1 VTGLRINEYIKPGS
15 VGEAYEIL
23 SSKPDS
29 VVIGGGAYIRLS
41 ERHVGTAIDLCNA
54 GLSYIKETEDCIE
67 IGAMTTLR
75 EIEKSSILSKYFDG
89 ILVKAAENVVGV
101 QLRNVVTI
109 GGGICGKYGFS
120 HLATALLALNA
131 KVVFYKNGKMPLE
144 EYLNKGHEKD
154 ILEKIVLA
162 KNNMRAAFTTVKY
175 TSIDFPILNAAVSK
189 LDGKYRI
196 AVGGRPGIATLAY
209 DAMKF
214 MNENGSEEGCA
225 QMAGKIAGETL
236 SFSSDVK
243 ASAEYRIELCPV
255 LVKRAILEVK

>member
-1 VTGLRINEYIKPGS
+1 MRINEYLKPGS
-15 VGEAYEIL
+15 IGEAYEL
-23 SSKPDS
+23 LKSKPDS
-29 VVIGGGAYIRLS
+29 VIIGGGAYLRLS
-41 ERHVGTAIDLCNA
+41 ERHVETAIDLCNA
-54 GLSYIKETEDCIE
+54 GLSYVNETEDTIE

-109 GGGICGKYGFS
+109 GGGVCGKYGFS
-120 HLATALLALNA
+120 HLITALLALDSH
-131 KVVFYKNGKMPLE
+131 VVLYNGGEMTVE
-144 EYLNKGHEKD
+144 EFLNNRHEKD
-154 ILEKIVLA
+154 ILEKIVIV
-162 KNNMRAAFTTVKY
+162 KNNIRAAFTTLKY
-175 TSIDFPILNAAVSK
+175 TSIDFPILNTAVSK
-189 LDGKYRI
+189 LDGKYKI
-196 AVGGRPGIATLAY
+196 AVGARPGIAVLAY

-214 MNENGSEEGCA
+214 MNENGQAEDSA

-243 ASAEYRIELCPV
+243 ASAQYRIEICPV